1 MAQQP
6 LRRKRL
12 VGDRCYQLFWGA
24 ATEVHLIPTP
34 RKQKMSSAASV
45 SGAEVN
51 RDFKKR
57 LRKGLAR

>member
-24 ATEVHLIPTP
+24 ATEVHVIPTP
-34 RKQKMSSAASV
+34 RKQKMSSAASYLV
-45 SGAEVN
+45 Q
-51 RDFKKR
+51 R
-57 LRKGLAR
+57 LIGTLSNDYGRV